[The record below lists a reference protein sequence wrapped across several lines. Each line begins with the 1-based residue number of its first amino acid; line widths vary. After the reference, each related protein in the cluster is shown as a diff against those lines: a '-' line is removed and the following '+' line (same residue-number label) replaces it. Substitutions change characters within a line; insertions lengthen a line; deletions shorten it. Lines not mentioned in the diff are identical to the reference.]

1 MSIKAKMGLITVI
14 AAIGLVLLTISSL
27 LTLANSM
34 NSGIDA
40 STRRTVTA
48 VYGMLEHYHDL
59 EVKGEL
65 TRDQAQ
71 RAALDAIKALRYDDG
86 NYFWVNDMHPTM
98 LMHPLKPELNGQDIS
113 TKDDAMGRH
122 MFTEMVAVVK
132 AKGEGFVRYNWD
144 KPGGKKAEDKVS
156 FVKGFAPW
164 GWIIGTGVYVD
175 DVRAAIFAQASWL
188 TLAVL
193 LIIGVVLMVT
203 RALGASITRPLEE
216 ITQGMHRLAGGDTNR
231 EVAGLAR
238 RDEIGEMAR
247 ALEVFRQAAIAKH
260 QAELRQEEALTLLGT
275 HLEQLSKGQL
285 SRQIASIPPGYEM
298 MRDNFNAALE
308 DLSGAIGA
316 VRNNT
321 SSIATGS
328 TEIRDA
334 AVDLA
339 RRTEQQADAVQNAV
353 STLSA
358 VNESV
363 KATVNHVAQA
373 NRAMAETVDDA
384 QRSGEVVR
392 KAITAMSEIERSS
405 IEVCNILGQIDGIAF
420 QTSLLALNAGVEAAR
435 AGDAGKG
442 FAVVAEEVRAL
453 ALRSAETAEQ
463 VKQLVLA
470 SAQEVKLGA
479 GLVSEAGES
488 FGRIERRVAD
498 MHTVFESINDY
509 AERQARDITEVHASV
524 RRMEQSTQQNAAMAE
539 ESTAACV
546 SLATNTEALMAMVAH
561 FELGGKGGGNARGAG
576 RPPYARAA

>member
-1 MSIKAKMGLITVI
+1 MKMGLITVI
-14 AAIGLVLLTISSL
+14 AAIGLVLLTVSSL

-34 NSGIDA
+34 NNGIDA

-48 VYGMLEHYHDL
+48 VFGVLEHYHDL
-59 EVKGEL
+59 EVKGVM

-71 RAALDAIKALRYDDG
+71 EAALGIIKTLRYDDG

-98 LMHPLKPELNGQDIS
+98 LMHPLKPELNGKDI
-113 TKDDAMGRH
+113 TAKEDALGRH
-122 MFTEMVAVVK
+122 MFTEMVTVVR
-132 AKGEGFVRYNWD
+132 ANGEGFVRYNWD
-144 KPGGKKAEDKVS
+144 KPGGKKAEGKVS
-156 FVKGFAPW
+156 YVKGFAPW

-175 DVRAAIFAQASWL
+175 DVRGAIISQASWL

-193 LIIGVVLMVT
+193 VIIGVVLLAT
-203 RALGASITRPLEE
+203 RKLGSSITKPLEA
-216 ITQGMHRLAGGDTNR
+216 ITVGMHRLAEGDTQTR
-231 EVAGLAR
+231 IAGLDR
-238 RDEIGEMAR
+238 KDEIAEMAR
-247 ALEVFRQAAIAKH
+247 ALEVFRQAAISKRE
-260 QAELRQEEALTLLGT
+260 AEMRQDEALTLLGD

-285 SRQIASIPPGYEM
+285 NRAIDSIPPGYEK
-298 MRDNFNAALE
+298 MRDNFNAALN
-308 DLSGAIGA
+308 DLASAIGA

-339 RRTEQQADAVQNAV
+339 RRTEQQADAAQSAV
-353 STLSA
+353 TILAA

-363 KATVNHVAQA
+363 QATVSHVTHA
-373 NRAMAETVDDA
+373 NKVMGETVQDA

-392 KAITAMSEIERSS
+392 KAIVAMSEIERSS

-435 AGDAGKG
+435 AGEAGKG

-453 ALRSAETAEQ
+453 ALRSAETAQQ

-470 SAQEVKLGA
+470 SAEEVKLGA

-498 MHTVFESINDY
+498 MHSVFESINEF
-509 AERQARDITEVHASV
+509 AERQAHDITEVHASV
-524 RRMEQSTQQNAAMAE
+524 SRMEQSTQQNAAMAE

-546 SLATNTEALMAMVAH
+546 SLATNTEALMSMVAH
-561 FELGGKGGGNARGAG
+561 FDLGGAG
-576 RPPYARAA
+576 VPAGHSGYAPYRRAA